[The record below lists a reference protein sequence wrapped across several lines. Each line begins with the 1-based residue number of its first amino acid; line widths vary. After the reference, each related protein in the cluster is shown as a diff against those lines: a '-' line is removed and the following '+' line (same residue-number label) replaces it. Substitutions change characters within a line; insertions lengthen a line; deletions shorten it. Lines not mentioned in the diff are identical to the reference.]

1 MGDSTWFD
9 TKQIETFVGKMETN
23 MTDEEMKAC
32 RKKLIIL
39 HQCGD
44 NKEALIDQLKTMI
57 HGIETDFDQF
67 AS

>member
-1 MGDSTWFD
+1 MDDSTWFE
-9 TKQIETFVGKMETN
+9 TKQIETFVGEMKPN

-32 RKKLIIL
+32 RKKLIVL

-44 NKEALIDQLKTMI
+44 DKEALISQLKTML
-57 HGIETDFDQF
+57 HGIQRDFDQF